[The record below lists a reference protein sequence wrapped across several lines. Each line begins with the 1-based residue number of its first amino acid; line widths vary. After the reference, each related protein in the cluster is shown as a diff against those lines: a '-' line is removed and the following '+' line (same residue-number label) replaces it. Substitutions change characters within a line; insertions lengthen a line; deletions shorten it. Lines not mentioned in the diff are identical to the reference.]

1 MSEAKKEILE
11 TVAAKL
17 EAEGIP
23 VPSAF
28 KGKLSTEESLIL
40 HVFLDHL
47 YMQVLPNLKQARKE
61 LESYEKQIGE
71 TPTELL
77 NDLADWFRNLESS
90 LKEGYD
96 IYASRIDV
104 VPDLAT
110 MKVFKKKL
118 EEELDYALQLSLD
131 KIAEKQELSGNNG
144 NGNSASK

>member
-1 MSEAKKEILE
+1 MSEGRKEFMDS
-11 TVAAKL
+11 VAARL

-23 VPSAF
+23 VPAAL
-28 KGKLSTEESLIL
+28 KGSLSTEESLIL

-61 LESYEKQIGE
+61 LQKYAEEIGE
-71 TPTELL
+71 TPSEIVTEL
-77 NDLADWFRNLESS
+77 ASWFKSLEET

-96 IYASRIDV
+96 IYAGQIEV

-118 EEELDYALQLSLD
+118 EEELEYALQLSLD

-144 NGNSASK
+144 NGNATSN